1 MTNLFETGV
10 FHKSGNTFYQ
20 DKEVEYLIAQRK
32 KTTLTKPKY
41 FIIAKVDS
49 EEYYIS
55 SLYPTAKENQF
66 NADYSGKKYVL
77 VISDNQVEV
86 KNRSQL

>member
-1 MTNLFETGV
+1 MPNLFYTGV

-20 DKEVEYLIAQRK
+20 DKEVKYLIAQRK
-32 KTTLTKPKY
+32 KTTPKKPDK
-41 FIIAKVDS
+41 FIIAKADGKD
-49 EEYYIS
+49 YYIS
-55 SLYPTAKENQF
+55 SLYPTAKDNQF